1 MSAEEP
7 RTEAEPPPP
16 EPAPQAPAAP
26 TVSPAAPAISSRVL
40 VVVAA
45 IVVLA
50 VAGFLIAQSGLLRGS
65 SDEPAYTVQAYTP
78 PEPLMTSSER
88 VLARAEPDAA
98 SPTVVMF
105 GQGVAVEVTGRVS
118 RGLGNDW
125 YQISWNNQHAY
136 IRQQD
141 TVPGDGAPP
150 PMQVRERPPP
160 VIEEKPKDEDE
171 IVADFPDVEP
181 APRAISEVVWAR
193 RPSARDYN
201 RFYPRRALDAGQ
213 SGRVVLDCTANARGA
228 LSCSV
233 AEESPPG
240 WGFGEAALRIARQ
253 SRIEPQMSDGTS
265 AAGQRVRMPL
275 AFQAD

>member
-7 RTEAEPPPP
+7 RIEVETRPPEPPP
-16 EPAPQAPAAP
+16 AAP
-26 TVSPAAPAISSRVL
+26 SSAPPPISPRVL
-40 VVVAA
+40 IIAA
-45 IVVLA
+45 A
-50 VAGFLIAQSGLLRGS
+50 VIALGVIGFLIAQSGLLRGNS
-65 SDEPAYTVQAYTP
+65 GEPAYTVQAFTP
-78 PEPLMTSSER
+78 PEPLMTASER
-88 VLARAEPDAA
+88 VLAHAEPDAS

-118 RGLGNDW
+118 RGLGGDW

-141 TVPGDGAPP
+141 TTPGDGAPP
-150 PMQVRERPPP
+150 PMEVREKPPQ
-160 VIEEKPKDEDE
+160 VIEEKPEEEDD
-171 IVADFPDVEP
+171 IIADFPDVEP

-213 SGRVVLDCTANARGA
+213 SGRVVLECTANGRGA
-228 LSCSV
+228 LNCSV
-233 AEESPPG
+233 DEEDPPG
-240 WGFGEAALRIARQ
+240 WGFGEAAMRIARQ
-253 SRIEPQMSDGTS
+253 ARIEPQMTDGTS
-265 AAGQRVRMPL
+265 SAGQRVRMPM